1 MTHASPRRLAL
12 AGLVALAVG
21 NGIGRFVFTP
31 ILTPMMEALGLTASQ
46 AGLIASANY
55 AGYLAG
61 ALLGATSLLRGSPKA
76 WLVGGLVASAITTAM
91 VGTVTQPDFISLTP
105 LELAGWRFLG
115 GLASAFVMVFGSAVV
130 LERLSAAGRGG
141 LSGVHFAGVGVGVA
155 LSAVLVY
162 AVHQLGGDWRTM
174 WFAAGA
180 VSLIGAIGAAFL
192 LRGPAPEGHARA
204 DTGTG
209 REPLSLL
216 IAYGLLGFG
225 YVITATF
232 IVAIVR
238 ASPAARGAEP
248 IVWLLVGL
256 AAAPSTS
263 AWTWAA
269 NRIGELRAF
278 AICCAIEAVG
288 VALSVLAPNTAGAIA
303 AALLLGGTYM
313 GATALGLTAARH
325 LAGHPRQA
333 LARMTASF
341 GIGQMVGPLF
351 AGVIAERAGGF
362 LIPSLTAALGL
373 VVAAMLTF
381 KTAHPGESR
390 GPS

>member
-1 MTHASPRRLAL
+1 MNHASPRRLAL
-12 AGLVALAVG
+12 AGLVALAVA
-21 NGIGRFVFTP
+21 NGVGRFVFTP
-31 ILTPMMEALGLTASQ
+31 ILPPMREALGLTAGQ

-61 ALLGATSLLRGSPKA
+61 ALLGATAWLRGSPKA
-76 WLVGGLVASAITTAM
+76 WLIGGLIASAITTAM
-91 VGTVTQPDFISLTP
+91 VGLGSDAWTLCAI
-105 LELAGWRFLG
+105 RFGG

-155 LSAVLVY
+155 LSAVLVL
-162 AVHQLGGDWRTM
+162 AVHRLGGDWRAM

-180 VSLIGAIGAAFL
+180 VSLVGAVGAAL
-192 LRGPAPEGHARA
+192 MLRGPAPVGHARQ
-204 DTGTG
+204 DEGTG

-216 IAYGLLGFG
+216 VAYGLLGFG

-248 IVWLLVGL
+248 VVWLLVGL

-269 NRIGELRAF
+269 NRMGELRAF

-288 VALSVLAPNTAGAIA
+288 VALSVLAPNTAGAIT

-325 LAGHPRQA
+325 LAAHPRQA

-341 GIGQMVGPLF
+341 GVGQMIGPLF
-351 AGVIAERAGGF
+351 AGLVAERAGGF
-362 LIPSLTAALGL
+362 LIPSLTASGGL
-373 VVAAMLTF
+373 LVAALLTF
-381 KTAHPGESR
+381 RRTR
-390 GPS
+390 GG

>member
-1 MTHASPRRLAL
+1 MIHASPRRLAL

-31 ILTPMMEALGLTASQ
+31 ILPPMMEALGLSASQ

-61 ALLGATSLLRGSPKA
+61 ALLGATAWLRGSPKA
-76 WLVGGLVASAITTAM
+76 WLIGGLIASAITTAL
-91 VGTVTQPDFISLTP
+91 VGLRSDAWTLSAV
-105 LELAGWRFLG
+105 RFAG

-141 LSGVHFAGVGVGVA
+141 LSGIHFAGVGVGVA

-162 AVHQLGGDWRTM
+162 VVHQLGGDWRQM

-180 VSLIGAIGAAFL
+180 VSLIGAVGAAFL
-192 LRGPAPEGHARA
+192 LRGPAPEGHAQA
-204 DTGTG
+204 DIGTG

-248 IVWLLVGL
+248 VVWLLVGL
-256 AAAPSTS
+256 AAAPSTG

-351 AGVIAERAGGF
+351 AGVVAERAGGF

-373 VVAAMLTF
+373 LVAAGLTWR
-381 KTAHPGESR
+381 PSR
-390 GPS
+390 PS

>member
-31 ILTPMMEALGLTASQ
+31 LLPPMMEALGLTASQ

-61 ALLGATSLLRGSPKA
+61 ALLGATSWLRGSPKV

-91 VGTVTQPDFISLTP
+91 VGTVTQPDFISFTP
-105 LELAGWRFLG
+105 LELAAWRFLG

-130 LERLSAAGRGG
+130 LEPLSAAGRGG

-155 LSAVLVY
+155 MSAVMVSGLT
-162 AVHQLGGDWRTM
+162 ALGADWRQM

-180 VSLIGAIGAAFL
+180 LSLVGAVAAAFL
-192 LRGPAPEGHARA
+192 LRGPSPEGHVAA
-204 DTGTG
+204 EAGKG
-209 REPLSLL
+209 REPVSLL

-263 AWTWAA
+263 AWTWVAR
-269 NRIGELRAF
+269 RIGELRAY
-278 AICCAIEAVG
+278 ALCCAIEAVG
-288 VALSVLAPNTAGAIA
+288 VALSVLAPNTAGAVA

-325 LAGHPRQA
+325 LAAHPRQA

-341 GIGQMVGPLF
+341 GVGQMAGPLF
-351 AGVIAERAGGF
+351 AGIVAEHAGGF
-362 LIPSLTAALGL
+362 LIPSLTAAGGL
-373 VVAAMLTF
+373 LVSALLTF
-381 KTAHPGESR
+381 RPSR
-390 GPS
+390 PS

>member
-1 MTHASPRRLAL
+1 MIHASPRRLAL
-12 AGLVALAVG
+12 AGLVSLAVA

-31 ILTPMMEALGLTASQ
+31 ILPPMMEALGLSAGQ

-61 ALLGATSLLRGSPKA
+61 ALLGATAWLRGSPKA
-76 WLVGGLVASAITTAM
+76 WLVGGLIASALTTAM
-91 VGTVTQPDFISLTP
+91 VGLGSDVWTLSAV
-105 LELAGWRFLG
+105 RFAG
-115 GLASAFVMVFGSAVV
+115 GLASAFVMVFGSTVV

-141 LSGVHFAGVGVGVA
+141 LSGVHFAGVGIGVA
-155 LSAVLVY
+155 LSAVLVWL
-162 AVHQLGGDWRTM
+162 VSRSGGDWRTM

-180 VSLIGAIGAAFL
+180 VSLIGALGAAL
-192 LRGPAPEGHARA
+192 MLRGPSPAGQAPAEGGA
-204 DTGTG
+204 GK
-209 REPLSLL
+209 EPVSLL

-248 IVWLLVGL
+248 VVWLLVGL

-263 AWTWAA
+263 AWTWVAG
-269 NRIGELRAF
+269 RMGELRAY
-278 AICCAIEAVG
+278 ALCCAIEAVG

-325 LAGHPRQA
+325 LAAHPRQA

-341 GIGQMVGPLF
+341 GVGQMVGPLF
-351 AGVIAERAGGF
+351 AGVVAEHAGGF

-373 VVAAMLTF
+373 VVAAVLTF
-381 KTAHPGESR
+381 KSPSPLAGE
-390 GPS
+390 GLG

>member
-12 AGLVALAVG
+12 AGLISLAVA

-31 ILTPMMEALGLTASQ
+31 LLPLMMEGLALTPSQ

-61 ALLGATSLLRGSPKA
+61 ALLGATAWLRGPPKV
-76 WLVGGLVASAITTAM
+76 WLVGGLIASAITTAM
-91 VGTVTQPDFISLTP
+91 CGTVSAPDFFGFAP
-105 LELAGWRFLG
+105 LELSAIRFAG

-130 LERLSAAGRGG
+130 LERLTAAGRGG

-155 LSAVLVY
+155 LSALLVSG
-162 AVHQLGGDWRTM
+162 LGMLGFDWRQL
-174 WFAAGA
+174 WYAAGA
-180 VSLIGAIGAAFL
+180 VSLLGAVAAALL
-192 LRGPAPEGHARA
+192 LRAPDPQGQAHEHPGK
-204 DTGTG
+204 G

-238 ASPAARGAEP
+238 GQPQARAAEP
-248 IVWLLVGL
+248 YVWLLVGL

-263 AWTWAA
+263 AWTWIA
-269 NRIGELRAF
+269 RRTGELRAY
-278 AICCAIEAVG
+278 
-288 VALSVLAPNTAGAIA
+288 ALSVLILALGVVISVVVPTVIGALA

-313 GATALGLTAARH
+313 GSTALGLTAARH
-325 LAGHPRQA
+325 LAAHPRQA
-333 LARMTASF
+333 LARMTAAF
-341 GIGQMVGPLF
+341 GVGQMVGPLF
-351 AGVIAERAGGF
+351 AGVLADRAGSF
-362 LIPSLTAALGL
+362 FAPSIVAAVGLVIAAL
-373 VVAAMLTF
+373 LTF
-381 KTAHPGESR
+381 RSSR
-390 GPS
+390 RPS